1 MLRGGI
7 EGFVLFP
14 LCFIFKVYHMIKIFL
29 TLVLLLLPLSLAADS
44 EAKVFMKRDEALKTA
59 FPDADNIEKTN
70 IFLTKEQVSEIESL
84 AKAKLDSRLYII
96 YEGKRGVESLG
107 YAIIDT
113 HHLRTKS
120 ETVMFVINPDG
131 TLRKAE
137 ILAFFEPP
145 EYMAGDKWMNLFDGK
160 DVENN
165 SLRLG
170 KDIPNITGATITANS
185 LTSSIR
191 RVLAVFNVATD
202 NGLLFSEAGN

>member
-1 MLRGGI
+1 M
-7 EGFVLFP
+7 V
-14 LCFIFKVYHMIKIFL
+14 KDMIKIFL
-29 TLVLLLLPLSLAADS
+29 ALALLLPPIGFAPDT
-44 EAKVFMKRDEALKTA
+44 EARVFMKRDEALKTA
-59 FPDADNIEKTN
+59 FPDADSIEKTK
-70 IFLTKEQVSEIESL
+70 IFLTREQISEIESL
-84 AKAKLDSRLYII
+84 ARAKLDSRLYVI
-96 YEGKRGVESLG
+96 YEGKRGGESLG

-131 TLRKAE
+131 TLRQAE

-145 EYMAGDKWMNLFDGK
+145 EYMAGDKWVDLFDNKGAGDSMK
-160 DVENN
+160 
-165 SLRLG
+165 LG

>member
-1 MLRGGI
+1 
-7 EGFVLFP
+7 
-14 LCFIFKVYHMIKIFL
+14 MIKILL
-29 TLVLLLLPLSLAADS
+29 TLVLILLPLSFAPDS
-44 EAKVFMKRDEALKTA
+44 KAQVFMKRDEALKTA
-59 FPDADNIEKTN
+59 FPDADSIEKTEV
-70 IFLTKEQVSEIESL
+70 FLNKEQVRKIESL
-84 AKAKLDSRLYII
+84 ARAKLDSRLYVI
-96 YEGKRGVESLG
+96 YEGKKGGESLG

-145 EYMAGDKWMNLFDGK
+145 EYMAGDRWMELFDNK
-160 DVENN
+160 NIDKNN
-165 SLRLG
+165 LKLG

-191 RVLAVFNVATD
+191 RVLAVFSVATD
-202 NGLLFSEAGN
+202 NGLLYSGVGN